1 MRNGR
6 EWVEPLTPFFGG
18 FEKGTDAFS
27 AYDSLQRLVAAQPT
41 GPQWGDAYA
50 YDGFGNL
57 LSKTVTK
64 GSVPMMS
71 AVYDPA
77 TNRPVGGNYD
87 ANGNAPIGTWD
98 VENHLVAQNLDGQAV
113 TYGYDASGKRVMKYQ
128 VVNGQPNWTYWIYDI
143 GGREILQVACT
154 NQSCATA
161 GAKVYFGGR
170 MIAATDP
177 SGRLLASTDRLG
189 SVRAV
194 NTNGAWTEP
203 SFFPYGE
210 EKPTVAADGVVKFA
224 TYTRDSTLSNQ
235 DYADQRYYSN
245 LLGRF
250 FSPDPSML
258 NANLSDPSSW
268 NMYGY
273 AKGDPANNTDP
284 TGLLIDPGGPPGAPP
299 PGSGYCLLYPD
310 DPRCWATDPVDGPG
324 RPPCTEFVGRGRV
337 HAQRQAIRDRRAAM
351 TTRRAPEQSALVRPA
366 ISTCTKLGR
375 TGVRSP
381 QTSRPY
387 AALAKDPKCE
397 KWLES
402 TAGQAGLQNLMNTS
416 ISQEY
421 VLAASIVPPPGFA
434 GTSSPPMVTC
444 RCPLRILSLL
454 RSTGVSTARN

>member
-1 MRNGR
+1 MRVFRSGPARLSGR
-6 EWVEPLTPFFGG
+6 RRSRE
-18 FEKGTDAFS
+18 
-27 AYDSLQRLVAAQPT
+27 VAANYPHSHRLRQPFAV
-41 GPQWGDAYA
+41 PWGNGGQSNYPISAMA
-50 YDGFGNL
+50 GESV
-57 LSKTVTK
+57 SKTVTK
-64 GSVPMMS
+64 GSAAMMS

-143 GGREILQVACT
+143 VGREILQVACT
-154 NQSCATA
+154 NQSCTTA
-161 GAKVYFGGR
+161 GAKIYFGGR

-250 FSPDPSML
+250 NSPDR
-258 NANLSDPSSW
+258 
-268 NMYGY
+268 
-273 AKGDPANNTDP
+273 
-284 TGLLIDPGGPPGAPP
+284 GGMA
-299 PGSGYCLLYPD
+299 
-310 DPRCWATDPVDGPG
+310 DPR
-324 RPPCTEFVGRGRV
+324 
-337 HAQRQAIRDRRAAM
+337 
-351 TTRRAPEQSALVRPA
+351 
-366 ISTCTKLGR
+366 
-375 TGVRSP
+375 
-381 QTSRPY
+381 
-387 AALAKDPKCE
+387 
-397 KWLES
+397 
-402 TAGQAGLQNLMNTS
+402 N
-416 ISQEY
+416 
-421 VLAASIVPPPGFA
+421 
-434 GTSSPPMVTC
+434 PM
-444 RCPLRILSLL
+444 
-454 RSTGVSTARN
+454 